1 MNMLTDSLPR
11 SLTVAGSAYPIDT
24 DYRAWIRYELLLT
37 SDTGKTDEEIFRE
50 ILRLVFPEETS
61 NGGSGGEELFRYDYD
76 DGYIAAAF
84 KQQYGVC
91 LSREQLH
98 WWEFRAYM
106 LALSE
111 DTEFVKIMGFRC
123 MRIDP
128 KLPAASRNYYQR
140 MKQLYKLPVAKELEE
155 SRKRLDEA
163 LMNGESIDGLL

>member
-1 MNMLTDSLPR
+1 MWF
-11 SLTVAGSAYPIDT
+11 
-24 DYRAWIRYELLLT
+24 YRC
-37 SDTGKTDEEIFRE
+37 GK
-50 ILRLVFPEETS
+50 EETS

-155 SRKRLDEA
+155 SRKRLEEA